1 MKQIFSL
8 AICLVSVATGFSQ
21 SDKYQQA
28 METNVATLDTV
39 HTTEE
44 WDNIAN
50 TFQRIADAEKTQWLP
65 YYYASLSQVMS
76 GYMLNNGQAS
86 MNADKT
92 DPKADKAEEL
102 INKAEAM
109 SKDNSEI
116 YVVKKM
122 IATLRMMAD
131 PQNRYQTYGPAAA
144 EALAKAKELNP
155 DNPRV
160 YMLEGQDKFYTPE
173 QFGGSKTEA
182 KALFEEAMKKFDQFK
197 PQSSIYPR
205 WGLHST
211 RYLYSQ
217 CN

>member
-1 MKQIFSL
+1 MKQILSL
-8 AICLVSVATGFSQ
+8 IIGLASFTVAFSQ

-28 METNVATLDTV
+28 MEANIATLDTV
-39 HTTEE
+39 HTSEE
-44 WDNIAN
+44 WDSIGNA
-50 TFQRIADAEKTQWLP
+50 FQRIADAEKTQWLP

-76 GYMLNNGQAS
+76 GYMVNNGQAA
-86 MNADKT
+86 MNSDKT

-102 INKAEAM
+102 LSKAEAI

-116 YVVKKM
+116 YIVKKM

-131 PQNRYQTYGPAAA
+131 PQSRYQTYGPAAA

-155 DNPRV
+155 NNPRV
-160 YMLEGQDKFYTPE
+160 YMLEGQDKFFTPE

-182 KALFEEAMKKFDQFK
+182 KALFEEAMKKFDEFK
-197 PQSSIYPR
+197 PESSISPK